1 MAAGPRTSSLL
12 TATTREA
19 LIEAELSWIASM
31 VLFFATVYAV
41 LKLDVLW
48 IAFGIAAIS
57 LYVLP
62 IISMRNPFRA
72 LPWEMTL
79 LLAAPMLLHISSG
92 SRVMLDH
99 FVWWRHLTDLTFA
112 FSLATI
118 GFLLTVELRM
128 YTDVRM
134 NRPFGMFFVV
144 MFTMGISGFWQVI
157 EYVGD
162 IVNDTHNLVT
172 NKHVMMSFAWV
183 LVGGTLMGFVYDLYL
198 KAMSENRKRTLG
210 FVHLW
215 EAPKWKKD

>member
-1 MAAGPRTSSLL
+1 MAARSRTGSLL
-12 TATTREA
+12 TTITREA

-31 VLFFATVYAV
+31 VLFFATVYTV

-48 IAFGIAAIS
+48 AAFGIAAIS

-72 LPWEMTL
+72 LPWEMTV
-79 LLAAPMLLHISSG
+79 LLAVPMLLHISSG
-92 SRVMLDH
+92 SGVMLEH
-99 FVWWRHLTDLTFA
+99 FGWWRHLTDLAFA

-157 EYVGD
+157 EYIGD
-162 IVNDTHNLVT
+162 IVNDTHNLVS
-172 NKHVMMSFAWV
+172 NRYVMMSFVWV

-198 KAMSENRKRTLG
+198 KAMSENRKRILG
-210 FVHLW
+210 FIHLS
-215 EAPKWKKD
+215 EVPK

>member
-1 MAAGPRTSSLL
+1 MTAASAPRNPFSLR
-12 TATTREA
+12 TPEQM
-19 LIEAELSWIASM
+19 IEAELSWIASM
-31 VLFFATVYAV
+31 VLFFATVYTV

-48 IAFGIAAIS
+48 AAFGIAAIS

-92 SRVMLDH
+92 SGVMLDH
-99 FVWWRHLTDLTFA
+99 FESWHITDLAFA

-144 MFTMGISGFWQVI
+144 MFTVGISGLWQVG
-157 EYVGD
+157 EYIGD
-162 IVNDTHNLVT
+162 IVNDTNNLVS
-172 NKHVMMSFAWV
+172 NRHVMMSFVWV
-183 LVGGTLMGFVYDLYL
+183 LIGGTLMGFVYDLYL
-198 KAMSENRKRTLG
+198 KAMSEKRKRILG
-210 FVHLW
+210 FIHLP
-215 EAPKWKKD
+215 EVPK

>member
-1 MAAGPRTSSLL
+1 MTAASAPRNPFSLR
-12 TATTREA
+12 TPEQM
-19 LIEAELSWIASM
+19 IEAELSWIASM
-31 VLFFATVYAV
+31 VLFFATVYTV

-48 IAFGIAAIS
+48 AAFGIAAIS

-92 SRVMLDH
+92 SGVMLDH
-99 FVWWRHLTDLTFA
+99 FESWHITDLAFA

-157 EYVGD
+157 EYIGD
-162 IVNDTHNLVT
+162 IVNDTNNLVS
-172 NKHVMMSFAWV
+172 NRHVMMSFVWV
-183 LVGGTLMGFVYDLYL
+183 LIGGTLMGFVYDLYL
-198 KAMSENRKRTLG
+198 KAMSEKRKRILG
-210 FVHLW
+210 FIHLP
-215 EAPKWKKD
+215 EVPK

>member
-1 MAAGPRTSSLL
+1 MTAASAPRNPFSLR
-12 TATTREA
+12 TPEQM
-19 LIEAELSWIASM
+19 IEAELSWISSM
-31 VLFFATVYAV
+31 VLFFATVYTV

-48 IAFGIAAIS
+48 AAFGIAAIS

-92 SRVMLDH
+92 SGAMLDH
-99 FVWWRHLTDLTFA
+99 FESWHIADLALA

-144 MFTMGISGFWQVI
+144 MFTVGISGLWQVG
-157 EYVGD
+157 EYIGD
-162 IVNDTHNLVT
+162 IVNDTNNLVS
-172 NKHVMMSFAWV
+172 NRHVMMSFVWV
-183 LVGGTLMGFVYDLYL
+183 LIGGALMGFVYDLYL
-198 KAMSENRKRTLG
+198 KAMSEKRKRILG
-210 FVHLW
+210 FIHLP
-215 EAPKWKKD
+215 EVPK